1 MARDGMVHFKKKKK
15 TWRKR
20 SPLRDT
26 NFPLLGPFSF
36 SFFHFFSLPFLDLAI
51 FGEVNSFLL
60 LHLRH
65 SCLLSFIRSV
75 PSLHGYPRR
84 CLPVFYGLCWG
95 RKQLRGAGNGPRD
108 IFFINIIYPF
118 IFLWSSVVIVM
129 TGAQHGCRSWVTIE
143 LGLWNVAL
151 HCRIVGFAW
160 PALLQS
166 RQGNT

>member
-36 SFFHFFSLPFLDLAI
+36 FFLSLLLTSFSGSGI

-95 RKQLRGAGNGPRD
+95 ETAAWSWKWTRD